1 MRQSGADVTEHKYF
15 SLLSYSF
22 VHSCTFSR
30 LIAVF
35 TRRLIQQASTVLRA
49 FVEADDLAQ
58 VYMSSHA
65 PVFPPYFLSR
75 SNKNCTN
82 PACFRQIKTIFV
94 HICPQAPKV
103 TIPMYLQVKHN
114 LSLQSLHLA
123 LNHAINNNLD
133 SYFDNNT
140 NINRNIKICSN

>member
-15 SLLSYSF
+15 FLLSYSF

-65 PVFPPYFLSR
+65 PVFPRIF
-75 SNKNCTN
+75 
-82 PACFRQIKTIFV
+82 FRGHTRTVQIPPVLEKSKRCV
-94 HICPQAPKV
+94 HLHIRPQAPKV
-103 TIPMYLQVKHN
+103 TLPN
-114 LSLQSLHLA
+114 PCT
-123 LNHAINNNLD
+123 
-133 SYFDNNT
+133 F
-140 NINRNIKICSN
+140 R